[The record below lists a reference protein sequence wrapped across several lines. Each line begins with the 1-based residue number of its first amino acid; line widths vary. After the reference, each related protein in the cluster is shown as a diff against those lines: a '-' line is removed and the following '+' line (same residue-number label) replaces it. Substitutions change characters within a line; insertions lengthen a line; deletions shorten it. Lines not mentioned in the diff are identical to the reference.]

1 LLVPKR
7 QLPASLG
14 WSFAFGVPNL
24 QIGNPRKTRLTQR
37 SQLNTSIVLNII
49 WISFFLAAFCT
60 ALFKLVFLGD
70 QQVFAQIMEAMFAL
84 SKSAFEI
91 SLGLTGVLA
100 LWLGIMRIGEKSGFI
115 LLLTQSLTP
124 LFSRLMPDVPKGH
137 PALGAIVMNISAN
150 ALGLDNAATPLGI
163 KAMQELQ
170 TLNPHPETASNAQI
184 LFLVINTAGVTL
196 FPVTIF
202 TYRAQL
208 GAANPTDVFIP
219 ILIATYVGTMV
230 GLFTVAYVQKINL
243 LDKVIVAYLGGF
255 TLVVG
260 GILAY
265 FSSLPQQQ
273 MLEQSAIISNF
284 ILFSLVIT
292 FILGA
297 INKEINA
304 YDAFIEGAKEGFH
317 TATTIIPYLVAML
330 VAIGV
335 FRASGALDLLADLA
349 RTIVHYFMLDDRF
362 VDALPTALMKPFSG
376 SGARAMMID
385 TMKTMGA
392 DSFAGRL
399 SSIVQGSTETTF
411 YVLAIYFGSV
421 GIKHIRH
428 AAACGIIADFA
439 GIVAS
444 IFVAYWFFG

>member
-1 LLVPKR
+1 
-7 QLPASLG
+7 
-14 WSFAFGVPNL
+14 
-24 QIGNPRKTRLTQR
+24 
-37 SQLNTSIVLNII
+37 VLNII
-49 WISFFLAAFCT
+49 WIGFFLAAFCT
-60 ALFKLVFLGD
+60 ALVKLFFFGD
-70 QQVFAQIMEAMFAL
+70 QQIFAQIMEAMFAL

-100 LWLGIMRIGEKSGFI
+100 LWLGIMRIGEKSGFV

-124 LFSRLMPDVPKGH
+124 LFSKLMPDVPKGH

-170 TLNPHPETASNAQI
+170 TLNPNPETASNAQI
-184 LFLVINTAGVTL
+184 LFLVINTSGVTL

-208 GAANPTDVFIP
+208 GAAHPTDVFIP
-219 ILIATYVGTMV
+219 ILIATYMSTLA
-230 GLFTVAYVQKINL
+230 GLLAVAYVQKINL
-243 LDKVIVAYLGGF
+243 LDKIVVAYLGGF
-255 TLVVG
+255 TLIVG

-273 MLEQSAIISNF
+273 MLEQSALISNF

-297 INKEINA
+297 INKGINA

-335 FRASGALDLLADLA
+335 FRASGALELLADLA
-349 RTIVHYFMLDDRF
+349 RYVVRYFMLDDRF

-399 SSIVQGSTETTF
+399 SSIVQGSSETTF

>member
-1 LLVPKR
+1 
-7 QLPASLG
+7 
-14 WSFAFGVPNL
+14 
-24 QIGNPRKTRLTQR
+24 
-37 SQLNTSIVLNII
+37 
-49 WISFFLAAFCT
+49 
-60 ALFKLVFLGD
+60 VFLGD

-115 LLLTQSLTP
+115 HLLTLSLTP
-124 LFSRLMPDVPKGH
+124 LFSRLMPEVPKGH

-170 TLNPHPETASNAQI
+170 TLNPNPETASNAQI
-184 LFLVINTAGVTL
+184 LFLVINTSGVTL

-208 GAANPTDVFIP
+208 GAAHPTDVFIP
-219 ILIATYVGTMV
+219 ILIATYLSTLA
-230 GLFTVAYVQKINL
+230 GLLAVAFVQKINL
-243 LDKVIVAYLGGF
+243 LDKLIVAYLGGF

-273 MLEQSAIISNF
+273 MLEQSALISNF

-349 RTIVHYFMLDDRF
+349 RHIVHYFLLDDRF

-385 TMKTMGA
+385 TMKTHGA

-428 AAACGIIADFA
+428 AAACGIIADLV
-439 GIVAS
+439 GVVAS
-444 IFVAYWFFG
+444 IFIAYWFFG

>member
-1 LLVPKR
+1 M
-7 QLPASLG
+7 
-14 WSFAFGVPNL
+14 
-24 QIGNPRKTRLTQR
+24 
-37 SQLNTSIVLNII
+37 LNII
-49 WISFFLAAFCT
+49 WIFFFLAAFCT
-60 ALFKLVFLGD
+60 ALFKLIFLGD
-70 QQVFAQIMEAMFAL
+70 QQVFAQIMAAMFAL

-91 SLGLTGVLA
+91 ALGLTGVLA

-115 LLLTQSLTP
+115 DLLTHGLTP

-170 TLNPHPETASNAQI
+170 SLNPNPETASNAQI
-184 LFLVINTAGVTL
+184 LFLVLNTSSVTL

-219 ILIATYVGTMV
+219 ILIATYMSTLA
-230 GLFTVAYVQKINL
+230 GLLAVAFVQKINL

-255 TLVVG
+255 SLVVG

-273 MLEQSAIISNF
+273 MLEQSALISNF

-297 INKEINA
+297 VHKEISA

-317 TATTIIPYLVAML
+317 TATVIIPYLVAML

-335 FRASGALDLLADLA
+335 FRASGALDLLADLVRYA
-349 RTIVHYFMLDDRF
+349 VHYFMLDDRF
-362 VDALPTALMKPFSG
+362 VDALPTALIKPFSG

-385 TMKTMGA
+385 TMKTLGA

-399 SSIVQGSTETTF
+399 SAIVQGSTETTF
-411 YVLAIYFGSV
+411 YVLAIYFGAV

-428 AAACGIIADFA
+428 AAACGIIADLA

-444 IFVAYWFFG
+444 IFIAYWFFG